1 MSASDVIAVVGIILS
16 FAVMFVLVYK
26 GMHVVWAT
34 FISSIILII
43 TNGLQLFDTI
53 GLLFTAWGEAI
64 PTFAPVV
71 LFGAVFS
78 KVMDYTGAAKS
89 FATTLYHSVVP
100 KNATDKKRRMITII
114 VTIILEVILVYSGID
129 QFAIVFIMMPI
140 LGVVCE
146 EVNIPRRYLPA
157 MILSAAGIACA
168 TPGCANVSNTIP
180 MQLAGSTSMGG
191 MIPGF
196 IGAIVILIGVCFY
209 LVRAINKSV
218 EQGEHFEWGKV
229 LQPPAGGDKTP
240 HFILSI
246 IPFIVVIVGF
256 NILKLECQY
265 AIALATIVAL
275 ILMYQY
281 IPVRE
286 GSEVNLKTR
295 FTGIYDLMLEGL
307 MSIAPIMLIF
317 LSTGFASVISSCK
330 GYEILVNAVLSI
342 SLPPAITFGVIML
355 LLVGIMINPVG
366 AMMVAIPFAMTA
378 FPDMNPAAIHRISSF
393 AYIVLDSL
401 PFAAGIIVAQNMAGL
416 TQKEAY
422 KPMFFTTVV
431 WAFVGFAIVV
441 AMFAIFPGWR

>member
-1 MSASDVIAVVGIILS
+1 MAFTDIIAVIGIVLS
-16 FAVMFVLVYK
+16 FVVMFILVYK

-34 FISSIILII
+34 FIASIILII
-43 TNGLQLFDTI
+43 TNGLAFFDTL

-78 KVMDYTGAAKS
+78 KVMDHTGAAKS
-89 FATTLYHSVVP
+89 FATTLYHRVIP
-100 KNATDKKRRMITII
+100 KNASDQKRRMIAVV
-114 VTIILEVILVYSGID
+114 VTIVLEVVLVYAGID

-146 EVNIPRRYLPA
+146 EVDIPRKYLPA

-180 MQLAGSTSMGG
+180 MMLAQSTSLGG
-191 MIPGF
+191 AVPGF
-196 IGAIVILIGVCFY
+196 VGAAVILVGVCWY
-209 LVRAINKSV
+209 LVRAVNKSV
-218 EQGEHFEWGKV
+218 DQGEHFDWGET
-229 LQPPAGGDKTP
+229 LQPPANGDRNP
-240 HFILSI
+240 PFILSV
-246 IPFIVVIVGF
+246 IPFLVVIVGF
-256 NILKLECQY
+256 NVLKLDCQW
-265 AIALATIVAL
+265 AIALAAIVAV
-275 ILMYQY
+275 ILMYRY
-281 IPVRE
+281 IPTRE
-286 GSEVNLKTR
+286 NGAEGFGAKM
-295 FTGIYDLMLEGL
+295 TGVYELMLNGL

-330 GYEILVNAVLSI
+330 GYDILVNAVLSI
-342 SLPPAITFGVIML
+342 SLPPAVTFGVVML

-431 WAFVGFAIVV
+431 WAFAGFVIVV
-441 AMFAIFPGWR
+441 AMFAMYPGWA